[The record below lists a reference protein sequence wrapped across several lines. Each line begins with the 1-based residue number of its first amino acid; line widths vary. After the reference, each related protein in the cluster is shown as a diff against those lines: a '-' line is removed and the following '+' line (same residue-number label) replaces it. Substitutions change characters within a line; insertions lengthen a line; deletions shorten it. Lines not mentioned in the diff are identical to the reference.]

1 MKRKIKYRVKI
12 TPKDLG
18 RSLQCPLCKEYVWI
32 PFWGNVLKSI
42 CNCKKHLSF
51 D

>member
-1 MKRKIKYRVKI
+1 MKKKVRYRVKI
-12 TPKDLG
+12 KPPYNK
-18 RSLQCPLCKEYVWI
+18 SLQCPLCKEYVWI